1 MCYRLL
7 VMLFFF
13 KEETAYEMRIRDG
26 SSDVCSSDL
35 GAPAAD
41 GAGRS
46 IQGVRHAGEARGQSV
61 SPKPDDVDVIQAPF
75 AHARDQ
81 MAGVVVG
88 EGRVVDEPVL
98 AADAYEDQT
107 VTRSGGGVVAARGH
121 EIVCDRHRFVLPRS
135 E

>member
-75 AHARDQ
+75 AHARAQ

-88 EGRVVDEPVL
+88 EGTVVDEERTSVGEGKSVCVRV
-98 AADAYEDQT
+98 D
-107 VTRSGGGVVAARGH
+107 SCGGR
-121 EIVCDRHRFVLPRS
+121 INKKNKYIKILRHVK
-135 E
+135 